1 MNTGKKAL
9 IVVIILVSFTFFLS
23 ACSTQEKDKQK
34 YFKNAL
40 EYIEQDRWDVAIL
53 ELRSAIQLDA
63 KYGEARYQL
72 GLLYLKEGDFQKA
85 MEELVRAA
93 DLLPDNLDAHA
104 KVASLYLMAGKKEE
118 SRSKLS
124 YVLGKDPAHTEALA
138 LLATIELSDKN
149 FDKALATLEKAG
161 PALENSG
168 ELQNLKGRV
177 HAAQNQWQ
185 EAEAAFQKAIAVDS
199 ANFIHYK
206 GLLFLYGTQKEEDK
220 FNDLLDEIAEKFPEN
235 AEAHLLQ
242 ASFFHSKGDTAKAG
256 EELQKVVDIDPKNPL
271 FRLKLADYYKQIG
284 KLDKAEET
292 LVKAEADLEKNPE
305 ITAALASFY
314 FDQGKFEEAKLL
326 FDKLTAES
334 PKHGGTQLLHARFLL
349 KEGKPRESLSILQ
362 ALNKNFPDWPEP
374 FYYLG
379 IAHSSLGEIDFAQ
392 QAVATAIQK
401 NKLDYRYH
409 MLLAQLFLTKGSY
422 EDAKKEAATA
432 LKINPKNLRSALIL
446 SRAFI
451 GTKEFN
457 HAITILT
464 DMNKYFPRDVEILG
478 NLAMASLGAGDN
490 TKAEKY
496 LVELLQ
502 IDPGHIQTIALLAGL
517 RHKNDPRAAE
527 DFVRQQITQAPTDH
541 RLYYF
546 LGNLLEE
553 QAKNTESL
561 AAYDKALELD
571 PDNAQ
576 AMLAAAKL
584 LKRMGKNSEA
594 MEKCSAITE
603 KNPKSIPGKMCIAAL
618 NQEDGS
624 PEEAIKQ
631 YKEILEIKGDYAPAA
646 NNVAWLLASQPDG
659 DLGQAL
665 MFAMT
670 AKQALPDD
678 PSVADT
684 LGWVHYKRGS
694 FALAISQFEFA
705 LQIKESNPTFTY
717 HLALAQSG
725 NDQKQDAFQT
735 LDKLLAS
742 KVEFAD
748 RKKAEELL
756 AELKKNM

>member
-1 MNTGKKAL
+1 MNKGKKAFAVIAL
-9 IVVIILVSFTFFLS
+9 IFCIFSLS
-23 ACSTQEKDKQK
+23 ACSSQEKDKQK
-34 YFKNAL
+34 YFKNAI

-72 GLLYLKEGDFQKA
+72 GLLYLKEGNFQKA
-85 MEELVRAA
+85 MEELIRAA
-93 DLLPDNLDAHA
+93 DLLPDNLDAHL

-118 SRSKLS
+118 SRTKLA
-124 YVLGKDPAHTEALA
+124 YVLDKDPTHSEALGI
-138 LLATIELSDKN
+138 LANIELSDGN
-149 FDKALATLEKAG
+149 FDKALATLEKVG
-161 PALENSG
+161 PEINNSG
-168 ELQNLKGRV
+168 DLQNLKGRI

-185 EAEAAFQKAIAVDS
+185 EAEAAFQKAIAVDGT
-199 ANFIHYK
+199 NFIHYK
-206 GLLFLYGTQKEEDK
+206 GLLLLYGSQKEEDK
-220 FNDLLDEIAEKFPEN
+220 FKKLLDDIAEKFSEN

-242 ASFFHSKGDTAKAG
+242 ATFYHSKGDTAKAG
-256 EELQKVVDIDPKNPL
+256 DELQKVVDIDPKNPL

-305 ITAALASFY
+305 ITAALSSFY
-314 FDQGKFEEAKLL
+314 FDQGKFEESKLL
-326 FDKLTAES
+326 LDKLMAES
-334 PKHGGTQLLHARFLL
+334 PKHGGTQLLQARFLL
-349 KEGKPRESLSILQ
+349 KDGKPRDSLPILQ

-392 QAVATAIQK
+392 QAVAMAIQK

-409 MLLAQLFLTKGSY
+409 MLMAQLFLTKGSY

-432 LKINPKNLRSALIL
+432 LKINSKDLRSALIL
-446 SRAFI
+446 GRALI
-451 GTKEFN
+451 GTKEFD
-457 HAITILT
+457 HAVTILT
-464 DMNKYFPRDVEILG
+464 DMKKHFPKDIDVLG
-478 NLAMASLGAGDN
+478 NLAMASSGAGEHK
-490 TKAEKY
+490 KAEEY
-496 LVELLQ
+496 LVELLEL
-502 IDPGHIQTIALLAGL
+502 DPGHIQTIAFLVRL
-517 RHKNDPRAAE
+517 RHKNDLRAAE
-527 DFVRQQITQAPTDH
+527 DFVRQQITKAPTDH

-553 QAKNTESL
+553 QAKTKESL
-561 AAYDKALELD
+561 TAYDKVLELD

-594 MEKCSAITE
+594 MEKCSTITE
-603 KNPKSIPGKMCIAAL
+603 KDPKSIPGKMCIAVL
-618 NQEDGS
+618 YQEDGS
-624 PEEAIKQ
+624 PEEAINQ
-631 YKEILEIKGDYAPAA
+631 YKKILEIKGDYAPAA
-646 NNVAWLLASQPDG
+646 NNLAWLLASQPDG

-717 HLALAQSG
+717 HLALAKTG
-725 NDQKQDAFQT
+725 NNQKQEAFQA

-742 KVEFAD
+742 NVEFAD
-748 RKKAEELL
+748 RKKAEELF
-756 AELKKNM
+756 AELKKDM